1 MKKQPFFQ
9 EVANVSEKK
18 SKKEKLAEEIE
29 QEELNVLNESDNS
42 TEEEV
47 KEESLTEDQAKML
60 ELENKLDEMENRYL
74 RTQADFE
81 NVKKRHAAELDA
93 KQKYRSQSL
102 AQDLLPAL
110 DSFEKALQTDVEHEE
125 VKQILKGMEMVYN
138 QILVAFEKEG
148 IESIPAIGEQF
159 DPNFHQAVM
168 QDSDESAASNEITA
182 ELQKGYKLKDR
193 VIRPSMVKVNQ

>member
-1 MKKQPFFQ
+1 M
-9 EVANVSEKK
+9 SEKK
-18 SKKEKLAEEIE
+18 TKKEKLADEIE
-29 QEELNVLNESDNS
+29 QEELNILDESDETAEENV
-42 TEEEV
+42 TEDT
-47 KEESLTEDQAKML
+47 LTEDQAKIL
-60 ELENKLDEMENRYL
+60 ELENKLDEMESRYL
-74 RTQADFE
+74 RTQADFD
-81 NVKKRHAAELDA
+81 NVKKRHVAELDA

-102 AQDLLPAL
+102 AQDILPAL
-110 DSFEKALQTDVEHEE
+110 DSFEKALATKAEHEE

-148 IESIPAIGEQF
+148 IEVIPAVGEQF

-168 QDSDESAASNEITA
+168 QDSDENAANNEITA

>member
-1 MKKQPFFQ
+1 M
-9 EVANVSEKK
+9 SEKK
-18 SKKEKLAEEIE
+18 TKKEKLADEIE
-29 QEELNVLNESDNS
+29 QEELNSLDESDVT
-42 TEEEV
+42 TEENV
-47 KEESLTEDQAKML
+47 KEDTLTEDQAKIL
-60 ELENKLDEMENRYL
+60 ELENKLDEMESRYL
-74 RTQADFE
+74 RTQADFD
-81 NVKKRHAAELDA
+81 NVKKRHVAELDA

-110 DSFEKALQTDVEHEE
+110 DSFEKALATKAEHEE

-148 IESIPAIGEQF
+148 IEVIPAVGEQF

-168 QDSDESAASNEITA
+168 QDSDENAASNEITA

>member
-1 MKKQPFFQ
+1 M
-9 EVANVSEKK
+9 SEKK
-18 SKKEKLAEEIE
+18 SKKEKLADEIE
-29 QEELNVLNESDNS
+29 QEELNILDESDET
-42 TEEEV
+42 TEENVTEDT
-47 KEESLTEDQAKML
+47 LTEDQAKIL
-60 ELENKLDEMENRYL
+60 ELENKLDEMESRYL
-74 RTQADFE
+74 RTQADFD
-81 NVKKRHAAELDA
+81 NVKKRHVAELDA

-110 DSFEKALQTDVEHEE
+110 DSFEKALATKAEHEE

-148 IESIPAIGEQF
+148 IEVIPAVGEQF
-159 DPNFHQAVM
+159 DPHFHQAVM
-168 QDSDESAASNEITA
+168 QDSDENAASNEITA

>member
-1 MKKQPFFQ
+1 MFFQ
-9 EVANVSEKK
+9 EVAKVSEKK
-18 SKKEKLAEEIE
+18 TKKEKLADEIE
-29 QEELNVLNESDNS
+29 QEELNILDESDETAEENV
-42 TEEEV
+42 TEDT
-47 KEESLTEDQAKML
+47 LTEDQAKIL
-60 ELENKLDEMENRYL
+60 ELENKLDEMESRYL
-74 RTQADFE
+74 RTQADFD
-81 NVKKRHAAELDA
+81 NVKKRHVAELDA

-102 AQDLLPAL
+102 AQDILPAL
-110 DSFEKALQTDVEHEE
+110 DSFEKALATKAEHEE

-148 IESIPAIGEQF
+148 IEVIPAVGEQF

-168 QDSDESAASNEITA
+168 QDSDENAANNEITA

>member
-1 MKKQPFFQ
+1 MKKHKFFQ
-9 EVANVSEKK
+9 EVATVSEKK
-18 SKKEKLAEEIE
+18 NKKEKLAEEIE
-29 QEELNVLNESDNS
+29 QEELNSLDESEETVEEV
-42 TEEEV
+42 TEET
-47 KEESLTEDQAKML
+47 LTEEQAKIL
-60 ELENKLDEMENRYL
+60 ELENKLDEVENRYL
-74 RTQADFE
+74 RMQADFE
-81 NVKKRHAAELDA
+81 NVKKRHIADRDA
-93 KQKYRSQSL
+93 SQKYRSQSL

-110 DSFEKALQTDVEHEE
+110 DSFEKALATTSDQEE

-148 IESIPAIGEQF
+148 IEVIPAVGEQF

-168 QDSDESAASNEITA
+168 QDSDENAGSNEITA

>member
-1 MKKQPFFQ
+1 MFFQ
-9 EVANVSEKK
+9 EVAKVSEKK
-18 SKKEKLAEEIE
+18 TKKEKLADEIE
-29 QEELNVLNESDNS
+29 QEELNILDESDET
-42 TEEEV
+42 TEENVTEDT
-47 KEESLTEDQAKML
+47 LTEDQAKIL
-60 ELENKLDEMENRYL
+60 ELENKLDEMESRYL
-74 RTQADFE
+74 RTQADFD
-81 NVKKRHAAELDA
+81 NVKKRHVAELDA

-102 AQDLLPAL
+102 AQDILPAL
-110 DSFEKALQTDVEHEE
+110 DSFEKALATKAEHEE

-148 IESIPAIGEQF
+148 IEVIPAVGEQF

-168 QDSDESAASNEITA
+168 QDSDENAANNEITA

>member
-1 MKKQPFFQ
+1 M
-9 EVANVSEKK
+9 SEKK
-18 SKKEKLAEEIE
+18 SKKEKLADEIE
-29 QEELNVLNESDNS
+29 QEELNILDESDET
-42 TEEEV
+42 TEENVAEDT
-47 KEESLTEDQAKML
+47 LTEDQAKIL
-60 ELENKLDEMENRYL
+60 ELENKLDEMESRYL
-74 RTQADFE
+74 RTQADFD
-81 NVKKRHAAELDA
+81 NVKKRHVAELDA

-110 DSFEKALQTDVEHEE
+110 DSFEKALATKAEHEE

-148 IESIPAIGEQF
+148 IEVIPAVGEQF

-168 QDSDESAASNEITA
+168 QDSDENAASNEITA

>member
-1 MKKQPFFQ
+1 M
-9 EVANVSEKK
+9 SEKK

-47 KEESLTEDQAKML
+47 KEDSLTEDQAKML

>member
-1 MKKQPFFQ
+1 M
-9 EVANVSEKK
+9 SEKK

-81 NVKKRHAAELDA
+81 NVKKRHTAELDA

>member
-1 MKKQPFFQ
+1 M
-9 EVANVSEKK
+9 SEKK
-18 SKKEKLAEEIE
+18 TKKEKLADEIE
-29 QEELNVLNESDNS
+29 QEELNILDESDVT
-42 TEEEV
+42 TEENV
-47 KEESLTEDQAKML
+47 KEDTLIEDQAKIL
-60 ELENKLDEMENRYL
+60 ELENKLDEMESRYL
-74 RTQADFE
+74 RTQADFD
-81 NVKKRHAAELDA
+81 NVKKRHVAELDA

-110 DSFEKALQTDVEHEE
+110 DSFEKALATKAEHEE

-148 IESIPAIGEQF
+148 IEVIPAVGEQF
-159 DPNFHQAVM
+159 DPNSHQAVM
-168 QDSDESAASNEITA
+168 QDSNENAASNEITA

>member
-1 MKKQPFFQ
+1 M
-9 EVANVSEKK
+9 SEKK

-182 ELQKGYKLKDR
+182 ELQKGYKLNDR

>member
-1 MKKQPFFQ
+1 MFFQ
-9 EVANVSEKK
+9 EVAIVSEKK
-18 SKKEKLAEEIE
+18 TKKEKLADEIE
-29 QEELNVLNESDNS
+29 QEELNILDESDVT
-42 TEEEV
+42 TEENV
-47 KEESLTEDQAKML
+47 KEDTLTEDQAKIL
-60 ELENKLDEMENRYL
+60 ELENKLDEMESRYL
-74 RTQADFE
+74 RTQADFD
-81 NVKKRHAAELDA
+81 NVKKRHVAELDA

-110 DSFEKALQTDVEHEE
+110 DSFEKALATKAEHEE

-148 IESIPAIGEQF
+148 IEVIPAVGEQF
-159 DPNFHQAVM
+159 DPNSHQAVM
-168 QDSDESAASNEITA
+168 QDSNENAASNEITA

>member
-1 MKKQPFFQ
+1 MFFQ
-9 EVANVSEKK
+9 EVAKVSEKK
-18 SKKEKLAEEIE
+18 TKKEKLADEIE
-29 QEELNVLNESDNS
+29 QEELNILDESDVT
-42 TEEEV
+42 TEENV
-47 KEESLTEDQAKML
+47 KEDTLTEDQAKIL
-60 ELENKLDEMENRYL
+60 ELENKLDEMESRYL
-74 RTQADFE
+74 RTQADFD
-81 NVKKRHAAELDA
+81 NVKKRHVAELDA

-110 DSFEKALQTDVEHEE
+110 DSFEKALATKAEHEE

-148 IESIPAIGEQF
+148 IEVIPAVGEQF
-159 DPNFHQAVM
+159 DPNSHQAVM
-168 QDSDESAASNEITA
+168 QDSNENAASNEITA